1 MVAVDMKYIKSESLT
16 TGAIRISSINRARA
30 TGIKIIMM
38 YCNHIGGIHNC
49 RYIAFTRF
57 FTAIKKR
64 QKTKQFGVM
73 ESKWKNN
80 YASINNKRT
89 YLLLLHHFY
98 QWLLWEYLQHLQ
110 QPHSIPIN

>member
-49 RYIAFTRF
+49 GYIAFTSF
-57 FTAIKKR
+57 FNKADNDKKETM
-64 QKTKQFGVM
+64 Q
-73 ESKWKNN
+73 
-80 YASINNKRT
+80 
-89 YLLLLHHFY
+89 L
-98 QWLLWEYLQHLQ
+98 
-110 QPHSIPIN
+110 